1 MSDRRAAAQA
11 ERRRRT
17 FRRTAKPIDPRNRVF
32 VLLAVFL
39 VIGAGFVALLVER
52 QTPRADHFRSL
63 GVDQRT
69 AIRELAAPRGTIFDR
84 NGFVLASATPSHRVV
99 ADPSLIA
106 DPAAA
111 AALLAPLLGLDEIE
125 LTGQLTATSAND
137 RYRLLARDVDDAT
150 ADAIERL
157 AEADDTGDAL
167 VGVFDVPDQDRV
179 YPAEGLAESVIG
191 RVDPDE
197 VGIFGVEKQYGDQMT
212 GTPGLERYE
221 RGRFGSISV
230 AEREVEPAIP
240 GQDVVLTI
248 DNRIQY
254 VAEQSLLDHCRT
266 SGAQGLTAVMTE
278 PSSGEILAMASVVRD
293 DDDQCVVPGYN
304 TAVVNTF
311 EPGSVMKTIVMAA
324 ASERLGYTADT
335 TVEVPPRMSVGGK
348 VFVDHPDH
356 ATGMFS
362 LNDILAHSMNVG
374 TILVSQAVGA
384 EGLYDTMIDFG
395 ISRLT
400 GLDIEGESAGSLR
413 APDDWWGADYGSIPI
428 GQGVTV
434 NAAQLASVYST
445 IANDGVRQPLTLVRE
460 LRRPDGSVVKPR
472 SGETTTVVSP
482 ATAGHVTNELTQV
495 VERGTGK
502 PAAIDGYRV
511 AGKTGTAWKVFDD
524 GTGTLTYGEA
534 GERRYVLSFAGFLP
548 ADDPAVALVV
558 VVDEPVGTGYQN
570 ETTASEQAAPV
581 FADIASYAVRLLG
594 LPPEAGVAVD
604 PGVRVRGTPATV
616 PDAGSRSPAE
626 AALGDGTEPAG
637 TPAGD
642 QAMAAGGADR

>member
-32 VLLAVFL
+32 VLLSVFV

-69 AIRELAAPRGTIFDR
+69 AIRELAAPRGAILDR

-111 AALLAPLLGLDEIE
+111 AALLAPLLGLDEGE
-125 LTGQLTATSAND
+125 LTVELTATSTED
-137 RYRLLARDVDDAT
+137 RYRLLARDVDDDT
-150 ADAIERL
+150 ADAIEVL
-157 AEADDTGDAL
+157 ADDDETGDVL

-179 YPAEGLAESVIG
+179 YPAGHLAEAVIG

-212 GTPGLERYE
+212 GTSGLERYE

-230 AEREVEPAIP
+230 AEREVEPATP
-240 GQDVVLTI
+240 GQDIVLTI
-248 DNRIQY
+248 DSRIQY
-254 VAEQSLLDHCRT
+254 MAEQSLIDHCRT
-266 SGAQGLTAVMTE
+266 SGAEGLTAVMTE
-278 PSSGEILAMASVVRD
+278 PASGEILAMASVIRNGD
-293 DDDQCVVPGYN
+293 DECVVPSYN

-311 EPGSVMKTIVMAA
+311 EPGSVMKTVVMAA
-324 ASERLGYTADT
+324 AGERLGYTADT
-335 TVEVPPRMSVGGK
+335 AIEVPPRISVGGK

-356 ATGMFS
+356 ATGMFT
-362 LNDILAHSMNVG
+362 LDDILAHSMNVG

-384 EGLYDTMIDFG
+384 ESLYDTMIDFG
-395 ISRLT
+395 ISQPT
-400 GLDIEGESAGSLR
+400 GLELEGEATGSLR
-413 APDDWWGADYGSIPI
+413 SPEDWWGADYGSIPI

-434 NAAQLASVYST
+434 NAAQLASIYST

-460 LRRPDGSVVKPR
+460 FRRPDGSVVRPQA
-472 SGETTTVVSP
+472 GEPVTVVGP
-482 ATAGHVTNELTQV
+482 ATADHVTHELTQV
-495 VERGTGK
+495 VERGTGE

-548 ADDPAVALVV
+548 ADDPAAALVV

-570 ETTASEQAAPV
+570 ETTASEQAAPI
-581 FADIASYAVRLLG
+581 FAEIASYAVRLLG
-594 LPPEAGVAVD
+594 LPPDAGVAPD

-616 PDAGSRSPAE
+616 PGAGEQAGDE
-626 AALGDGTEPAG
+626 GAADQ
-637 TPAGD
+637 AGD
-642 QAMAAGGADR
+642 QAMATTGEGR